1 MSHKVSLN
9 VLSFIFFTP
18 SYEEEGR
25 KKDST
30 FCDSPLKL
38 TTFFYATLP
47 KDKEIMFYDRKQVE
61 LRIALGLGG
70 GFLNIHSNFD
80 C

>member
-1 MSHKVSLN
+1 MCYP
-9 VLSFIFFTP
+9 LSFLLP
-18 SYEEEGR
+18 LM
-25 KKDST
+25 KKRGEKRTVHFGT

-47 KDKEIMFYDRKQVE
+47 KDKEIMFYDRNQVE
-61 LRIALGLGG
+61 LRIAWGLGG